1 MTKDATKNEGQSSR
15 KKYAEL
21 LCDFMFKR
29 LFGSESNKDV
39 LISFLNTILEDVEIV
54 EVDFIPT
61 EHHGMTEDDRKVIF
75 DIACKCKSG
84 ASFIIEMQKGYQKY
98 FKERAL
104 YYTTYPINKQGRD
117 AHDLHIKRKAEGFEE
132 GDFRWD
138 YNLQPVTVVAI
149 LNFRFSHAGN
159 WPKAEYRSSYRLYED
174 TYDEVMTDVLRF
186 VFLELGRFDKCIW
199 ELETIAEKWMYLLKH
214 MHEMVE
220 IPKEFSDTLFTRLF
234 LLAEIDNFTAEEKE
248 QYYKS
253 LENMGDYYNIID
265 TAVEEATKRAIEEG
279 LAKGMAEGLEK
290 GMAEGLEK
298 GMAEGLEKGM
308 AEGRAEGLVEGIEKG
323 REEERRE
330 TVAKLKALG
339 ITPAIISQAT
349 GLSEEEIEKL

>member
-1 MTKDATKNEGQSSR
+1 MKKNVTKKEGQGSR

-29 LFGSESNKDV
+29 LFGSEANKDV

-117 AHDLHIKRKAEGFEE
+117 AHDLHIKRKAEGVEE

-265 TAVEEATKRAIEEG
+265 TAVEEATKRAIAEG
-279 LAKGMAEGLEK
+279 LAKGIAEGLEK
-290 GMAEGLEK
+290 GMAEGR
-298 GMAEGLEKGM
+298 

>member
-1 MTKDATKNEGQSSR
+1 MDNEVLKNSENRSGQ
-15 KKYAEL
+15 KYAEL

-29 LFGSESNKDV
+29 LFGSEANKDV

-117 AHDLHIKRKAEGFEE
+117 AHDLHIKRKAEGVEE

-265 TAVEEATKRAIEEG
+265 TAVEEATKRAIAEG
-279 LAKGMAEGLEK
+279 LAKGI
-290 GMAEGLEK
+290 
-298 GMAEGLEKGM
+298 AEGLEKGM